1 MAILGEWEM
10 RQVLKDGDR
19 KGKGGQGLHEV
30 WRTRTQEKLM
40 HRRSDLGFHRCLRG
54 LMMPTLPS

>member
-1 MAILGEWEM
+1 MAIFGEWEM

-30 WRTRTQEKLM
+30 WRARTRENLM
-40 HRRSDLGFHRCLRG
+40 HRHSVPRFPQMYTRTNDTHS
-54 LMMPTLPS
+54 S